1 MIVGHYVKQI
11 NNNDRTMSDLNIS
24 SCVAEIFDCMMV
36 HRAFFKEELRR
47 GTTPDR
53 YGTLTSLD
61 QAVEKALQIIIK
73 VPEFM
78 RINKKYADEHVYP
91 LIRDTYAIK
100 EEFCKADAEVALPKL
115 LIMSG
120 FVAIAL
126 NHTDTAEN
134 IFQALKIF
142 RPQSEYPLI
151 GIAYVLLSKGRYEQA
166 IETLRDKALEINPQ
180 SDLAKAFLALSY
192 SLTKKLEEMKHL
204 TNQIID
210 SDKDRNAMDIAS
222 ALLSEY
228 HLLRG

>member
-1 MIVGHYVKQI
+1 M
-11 NNNDRTMSDLNIS
+11 NDLNIS
-24 SCVAEIFDCMMV
+24 SCVAEISDCMTV
-36 HRAFFKEELRR
+36 HCAFFEEELRR

-53 YGTLTSLD
+53 YGILTILD
-61 QAVEKALQIIIK
+61 QAVEKALQIIKK

-78 RINKKYADEHVYP
+78 RMNKKYADEHVYP

-100 EEFCKADAEVALPKL
+100 EEFGQADAEVALPKL

-126 NHTDTAEN
+126 NHVDTADR

-166 IETLRDKALEINPQ
+166 IETLKDKALKINPQ

-192 SLTKKLEEMKHL
+192 AFAKKLEEMKHL
-204 TNQIID
+204 TNQIIE
-210 SDKDRNAMDIAS
+210 SDKDQSAVNMAS